1 MEEKRIFQKAQQN
14 ESYQRDFFCLFVF
27 NSLMHP
33 LSLTTYWA
41 FENCCS
47 DKHTSAQ
54 RHQEPEDDG
63 GDGGR
68 GDRASMGKDGRS
80 VTRPMNPPIR
90 V

>member
-14 ESYQRDFFCLFVF
+14 ESYQRVGVFFFVVVVF

-54 RHQEPEDDG
+54 RHQEPGDDG
-63 GDGGR
+63 GRVTGVWGTGPPWGR
-68 GDRASMGKDGRS
+68 MAGQSCG
-80 VTRPMNPPIR
+80 P
-90 V
+90 